1 MGVKFKICEFD
12 TSLSFQNIVSY
23 SIVGVFLIFATV
35 MLGAVCFAITYT
47 LAVILHIKAIL
58 WTVPV
63 LILLM
68 VVFIIY
74 KIIFYV
80 PFQGVFIEFDMNK
93 KFQGH
98 TFFIEKAPSNRC
110 IRFKHKWFEEIKL
123 EDPEFCKNYKV
134 YSNNQIEARYILTTA
149 FIERLKQMETAFNK
163 KYMRAAFK
171 NNKIVI
177 AIDARKDLFSMTE
190 MNRKTTEQTFN
201 TMFEEIL
208 SVLELIRELKL
219 NQKLGL

>member
-47 LAVILHIKAIL
+47 
-58 WTVPV
+58 
-63 LILLM
+63 
-68 VVFIIY
+68 
-74 KIIFYV
+74 
-80 PFQGVFIEFDMNK
+80 
-93 KFQGH
+93 
-98 TFFIEKAPSNRC
+98 
-110 IRFKHKWFEEIKL
+110 
-123 EDPEFCKNYKV
+123 
-134 YSNNQIEARYILTTA
+134 
-149 FIERLKQMETAFNK
+149 FNK

-190 MNRKTTEQTFN
+190 MNRRTTEQTFN